1 MKKIKLE
8 NGKEIT
14 LSNSEYILL
23 KIKNELSTFAD
34 YRMTRDDSKGWHE
47 GRYETKEKFGN
58 ASFSTGNIQD
68 MNLQAFE
75 DTLRFYNRTN
85 AFGNSVESLV
95 SRILNEIIMFD
106 DVLEYESGEFNS
118 LNPRDDDKNH
128 DEMIIRQDK
137 DEHERNK

>member
-14 LSNSEYILL
+14 LSNSEYLLL

-34 YRMTRDDSKGWHE
+34 YRMTRDDKKAWHE
-47 GRYETKEKFGN
+47 DRYETKEKFGN
-58 ASFSTGNIQD
+58 APFSTGNIQD

-85 AFGNSVESLV
+85 AFGNSVEALV
-95 SRILNEIIMFD
+95 SRILNEIIMYD
-106 DVLEYESGEFNS
+106 EDLEYESGEFNS
-118 LNPRDDDKNH
+118 LNPRDDDDNY
-128 DEMIIRQDK
+128 DEMIIRKDK
-137 DEHERNK
+137 PEYARNK